1 VILHEYGH
9 AIHFAQEFAFASNE
23 AGAMHYP
30 ENLVGQVHADG
41 RIWSRALVC
50 GGPARGRHR
59 QSFTGRFIFGRIVSE
74 SGIEGKRGG

>member
-50 GGPARGRHR
+50 GGPA
-59 QSFTGRFIFGRIVSE
+59 TGPPQTALHGSLHFWKNCL
-74 SGIEGKRGG
+74 GKRH